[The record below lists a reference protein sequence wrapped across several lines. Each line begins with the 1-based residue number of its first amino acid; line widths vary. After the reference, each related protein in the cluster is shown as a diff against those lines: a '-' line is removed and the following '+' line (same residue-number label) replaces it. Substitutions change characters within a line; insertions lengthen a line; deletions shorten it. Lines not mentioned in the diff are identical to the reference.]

1 MPPKTRFERSD
12 IVEAA
17 FGIARDEGLEAV
29 KARRV
34 ADKLGSSVA
43 PIYNNFETIDELVRA
58 VVEHVLA
65 ISRSILAEQQG
76 DSVFENIGRA
86 SLVFARRY
94 PMLVRDL
101 VLKPNPWIASNEQQ
115 DHTLV
120 EMMAEDPALADWSQ
134 AERRRLLLQMRAF
147 QMGLTLM
154 TANQQIPSWAADI
167 DLEQLLMQTSTS
179 LVQARNNKTHRSE
192 Q

>member
-17 FGIARDEGLEAV
+17 FVIARDEGLEAV

-65 ISRSILAEQQG
+65 ISHSILAEQQG

-86 SLVFARRY
+86 SLTFARMY
-94 PMLVRDL
+94 PLLVRDL
-101 VLKPNPWIASNEQQ
+101 VLKPNPWIAANEQQ
-115 DHTLV
+115 DHTLI
-120 EMMAEDPALADWSQ
+120 EMMAEEPALAGWSQ

-147 QMGLTLM
+147 QMGVMLM
-154 TANQQIPSWAADI
+154 TANQQIPSWAAEI
-167 DLEQLLMQTSTS
+167 DLEQLLMQTSHS
-179 LVQARNNKTHRSE
+179 LVQARNNQTHRSE
-192 Q
+192 E

>member
-17 FGIARDEGLEAV
+17 FAIARDEGLEAV

-43 PIYNNFETIDELVRA
+43 PIYNNFATIDELVGA

-86 SLVFARRY
+86 SLIFARTY
-94 PMLVRDL
+94 PMLVGDL
-101 VLKPNPWIASNEQQ
+101 VLKPNPWMAAIDQQ

-120 EMMAEDPALADWSQ
+120 EVMAEDPELAGWSQ

-147 QMGLTLM
+147 QLGLMAM
-154 TANQQIPSWAADI
+154 TVNKQIPSWAADI
-167 DLEQLLMQTSTS
+167 DLEELLMKTAGD
-179 LVQARNNKTHRSE
+179 LVQAHNSQTNRSE
-192 Q
+192 

>member
-17 FGIARDEGLEAV
+17 FAIARDEGLEAV
-29 KARRV
+29 TARRV

-76 DSVFENIGRA
+76 ESVFENIGRA
-86 SLVFARRY
+86 SLVFARTY
-94 PMLVRDL
+94 PRLARDL
-101 VLKPNPWIASNEQQ
+101 MLKPNPWIAANEQQ

-120 EMMAEDPALADWSQ
+120 EMMAEDPELAGWSK
-134 AERRRLLLQMRAF
+134 AECRRLLLQMRAF
-147 QMGLTLM
+147 QMGLMLM
-154 TANQQIPSWAADI
+154 TVNNQIPSWAADI
-167 DLEQLLMQTSTS
+167 DQEQLLMQTAGE
-179 LVQARNNKTHRSE
+179 LVQARKTKV
-192 Q
+192 

>member
-12 IVEAA
+12 IIEAA
-17 FGIARDEGLEAV
+17 FEIAREEGLEAV

-65 ISRSILAEQQG
+65 ISRSLLAEQQG
-76 DSVFENIGRA
+76 NSVFENIGRA
-86 SLVFARRY
+86 SLIFARTY
-94 PMLVRDL
+94 PVLVRDL
-101 VLKPNPWIASNEQQ
+101 MLTPNPWIAANEQQ

-120 EMMAEDPALADWSQ
+120 EMMAEDPALSDWSR
-134 AERRRLLLQMRAF
+134 AERQRLLLQMRAF
-147 QMGLTLM
+147 QLGLIQM
-154 TANQQIPSWAADI
+154 TANKQIPSWAANI
-167 DLEQLLMQTSTS
+167 DLEQLLVQTAGN
-179 LVQARNNKTHRSE
+179 LVRAHNNKTYRSE